1 MELLGIIFNLSL
13 CMVMVVAMSAP
24 GPAQIGVDG
33 GYADIVIKINKDACR
48 EDCPARV
55 RRLKVIIFV
64 LSPLL
69 IIILMFFQELLTI
82 SSAELNKQLT
92 GRAYFQSFTIVVPSS
107 WKDHFCE
114 FGEEEV
120 LGLGARQ
127 PDIIVE
133 RGEGRPYVEHS
144 RGCGEQGDVIYVP
157 DKLFDHSVNTTQFAK
172 EFVNRWIDFRFGVFG
187 FEMIKDEMVTEENI
201 SDNSED
207 GDDIIKIPRQ
217 ALLCGGKTFEEVI
230 GEHPD
235 SLGVKTDNEPMRAI
249 LPEIRV
255 IREPEVKY
263 VLAIETTAS
272 MLEGDHWKWVN
283 KAAQK
288 LIRYDLPV
296 NTSIA
301 IVSFNNDTKI
311 ENHLEVL
318 TEDARERI
326 ADTIPGKYQIADND
340 DRGVVRLF
348 EKIIGEVLSEDM
360 GGAHVI
366 LITNGGEDSL
376 TVKDEQT
383 ISKYVRK
390 HGIKISTVMIP
401 TVNHLAYYDDVSQF
415 SGGHSFLIRKSPYP
429 MDTYVNILEAF
440 LTIIQKDETE
450 GDNSAL
456 VVHKNE
462 HFTGSNT
469 TWGAIKIDSSY
480 GQDTFF
486 GIYVEDP
493 EDHLIKSVIFEDEQ
507 GKVYGPYTKMS
518 TSFDLINFK
527 TPNIAG
533 DSPFSGDKG
542 QVWKY
547 QIEWFAET
555 GDPRKSVVMVT
566 SRNKSGKEMVTLSSW
581 VSRRQWSPD
590 FHHLT
595 LFTRIRQGNKP
606 VVNASV
612 SASIEIETEN
622 GTFVGMSPRVMFD
635 DGAGD
640 DDVIHG
646 DGIYTLTIT
655 DYPAKGRY
663 KFSITADDSDTHAYA
678 TTKVSVNNGIKQSA
692 VLKTESFSRTSYGP
706 VLHLSHLPS
715 RDSVPPSKIGDLV
728 IAVSDNNNTL
738 FASWTATGGDLHAGA
753 VSTYVVVYAHQVQD
767 LLDPDA
773 EPVVLTVIDKQAL
786 AGEKVDHPLIPP
798 LYNQACF
805 IGVYGVDEAGNRG
818 AMSNIRQVFV
828 SKMLS
833 SSTVIPDLITGLETS
848 SESDWM
854 MIMVMSSCLGGLFLI
869 CISCISYFFISA
881 KRERPVS
888 PSPSSSTTKEDIHM
902 SDQTDSSS
910 CDSDRNSCSQVDR
923 KDLDRHQVTELHQ
936 ILADQHRIVPVYWS
950 ASQLLSK
957 LEQQKQSTSSES
969 IDTRSYSRYSN
980 SLAREFEEP
989 NNESHS
995 GDGGDRTFDR
1005 ELIHNNPLINR
1016 TRDSETDFVDSE
1028 HSLDDLENHNEV
1040 PRTSSRDQQPFRFE
1054 RNGFYKSTRIR
1065 GSLEDSSYHDFC
1077 PPEVKRTEIPEKYF
1091 VTVSGFEDAEPNFS
1105 ATNRDFSQSAKPRN
1119 ITEV

>member
-1 MELLGIIFNLSL
+1 MELLGIVLILSL
-13 CMVMVVAMSAP
+13 CIVSSRSRIAP
-24 GPAQIGVDG
+24 GPAKIGVDG
-33 GYADIVIKINKDACR
+33 GYADIVIKINKDVCS
-48 EDCPARV
+48 EDCLDRI
-55 RRLKVIIFV
+55 RKLK
-64 LSPLL
+64 
-69 IIILMFFQELLTI
+69 ELLEI
-82 SSAELNKQLT
+82 SSHELNRQLT

-120 LGLGARQ
+120 SGLAARN
-127 PDIIVE
+127 PDIVIE
-133 RGEGRPYVEHS
+133 SGDGDPYVEHS
-144 RGCGEQGDVIYVP
+144 RGCGVQGDVIYVP
-157 DKLFDHSVNTTQFAK
+157 DKFFDDSVNTTQSAK
-172 EFVNRWIDFRFGVFG
+172 EFVNRWIDFRFGVFDY
-187 FEMIKDEMVTEENI
+187 EIDKAEVVTQNI
-201 SDNSED
+201 TGSYGVD
-207 GDDIIKIPRQ
+207 GANMKKISRQ

-235 SLGVKTDNEPMRAI
+235 SRRVKTDNEPMRAI
-249 LPEIRV
+249 VPEIRV

-296 NTSIA
+296 NTSIS
-301 IVSFNNDTKI
+301 IVSFNNVTKI

-340 DRGVVRLF
+340 NRGVVRLF
-348 EKIIGEVLSEDM
+348 QKIIGEVLSEDM
-360 GGAHVI
+360 GGVHVI
-366 LITNGGEDSL
+366 LITSGGEDSL
-376 TVKDEQT
+376 TVNDEET
-383 ISKYVRK
+383 ITKYVQK
-390 HGIKISTVMIP
+390 YGIKISTVMIP
-401 TVNHLAYYDDVSQF
+401 TVNHLSFYDDVSQF
-415 SGGHSFLIRKSPYP
+415 SGGQSFLIRKSPYP

-440 LTIIQKDETE
+440 LTIIQKDETQV
-450 GDNSAL
+450 DNSVL

-462 HFTGSNT
+462 HFTGCNT
-469 TWGAIKIDSSY
+469 TWGTIKIDSSY

-533 DSPFSGDKG
+533 DSPFSRDKG

-547 QIEWFAET
+547 QIEWFAQP
-555 GDPRKSVVMVT
+555 GDPRKSIVIVT
-566 SRNKSGKEMVTLSSW
+566 SRNNFEKELLTLSSW
-581 VSRRQWSPD
+581 VSTRQWSAD
-590 FHHLT
+590 FKHLT
-595 LFTRIRQGNKP
+595 LFTKIRKGNKP

-612 SASIEIETEN
+612 STSIEIETEN
-622 GTFVGMSPRVMFD
+622 GTFLGMSPKWMFD

-655 DYPAKGRY
+655 DYPARGRY
-663 KFSITADDSDTHAYA
+663 KFSINADDSDTHAYA

-692 VLKTESFSRTSYGP
+692 GLRTEPFSRTTYGP
-706 VLHLSHLPS
+706 VVHLSHVPS
-715 RDSVPPSKIGDLV
+715 EDVVPPSKIGDLV
-728 IAVSDNNNTL
+728 IGVSDNNDTL
-738 FASWTATGGDLHAGA
+738 FASWTASGGDLHAGS
-753 VSTYVVVYAHQVQD
+753 VSSYVVVYADDIAD
-767 LLDPDA
+767 LIDPSA
-773 EPVVLTVIDKQAL
+773 QPVVLMKIDKQAL
-786 AGEKVDHPLIPP
+786 SGEKVDQELIPP

-805 IGVYGVDEAGNRG
+805 IGVYAVDSAGNRG

-833 SSTVIPDLITGLETS
+833 SSTVIPDLMLGLETS
-848 SESDWM
+848 SETDWM
-854 MIMVMSSCLGGLFLI
+854 MITVMSSCLGGLFLI

-923 KDLDRHQVTELHQ
+923 KDLEHQVTELHQ

-957 LEQQKQSTSSES
+957 LEQQKHYSNES
-969 IDTRSYSRYSN
+969 IDNRSYSRYSN
-980 SLAREFEEP
+980 SLAREFEEH
-989 NNESHS
+989 NNESPS
-995 GDGGDRTFDR
+995 VDGTFDR
-1005 ELIHNNPLINR
+1005 ELVHNNPLINR

-1028 HSLDDLENHNEV
+1028 HSLDDPQNHNEI
-1040 PRTSSRDQQPFRFE
+1040 PRTSSRDQEPFRFE

-1091 VTVSGFEDAEPNFS
+1091 VTVSGFDDTEPSFS
-1105 ATNRDFSQSAKPRN
+1105 ATNRDFSQCAKPRN